1 MEIIYVEKV
10 QPFRRDQ
17 PMRNSGS
24 TSHPEG
30 FRWEVLNKAKLPPGW
45 SCTSRMVTTNASQN
59 YQRQV
64 IN

>member
-1 MEIIYVEKV
+1 MTGANGDNICRK
-10 QPFRRDQ
+10 
-17 PMRNSGS
+17 GS
-24 TSHPEG
+24 TIQEVSDHPEG

-59 YQRQV
+59 YQRQI